1 MEALMSDLV
10 KEMRIAMDE
19 VIHDEVN
26 DIIMDDSDMEMKQA
40 IETAAQ
46 QILLQAPE
54 AMLAPVIVKVSLGNE
69 QDYDPIITQFT
80 DGHGELTI
88 PSDFV
93 RLYELKL
100 FSWQSSVRELMDP
113 TSKEAQMQASRWTRG
128 TPQKPKAMLSV
139 NQYGNRVIVY
149 WTAGRYLKPIKGT
162 SIDQVYDHR
171 IERFS
176 YIPMASIDKTDDG
189 EKLVA
194 ALHPLA
200 RKHIV
205 YRAISVFFTSKKEA
219 ALAEKYISLSQ
230 F

>member
-1 MEALMSDLV
+1 MEALMSDLIN
-10 KEMRIAMDE
+10 EMRIAIDE
-19 VIHDEVN
+19 VNHDEVN
-26 DIIMDDSDMEMKQA
+26 DIIMDDSDMEMKQV

-149 WTAGRYLKPIKGT
+149 WTAGRYLKPIKDT

-205 YRAISVFFTSKKEA
+205 YRAISVFLTSKKEA
-219 ALAEKYISLSQ
+219 DLAEKYFSLSQ